1 MKPAIG
7 EKIRVDLLP
16 ARSYQCRMPVSHPIR
31 LMTILA
37 LLTCLAAPSSGR
49 PASDETVTADRPAEY
64 MIYQYPDTSLVL
76 KLDVA
81 EAEFSVRTFGP
92 ESALLKSSA
101 VPDRRIGP
109 VFQQV
114 DATSRARQLMIE
126 VTPERPIQRSAIRLE
141 VLQFAAGDR
150 HTATQLKAYQLVS
163 VGTEIARG
171 SDASIWA
178 SKAYSLR
185 NAAEAFASLGME
197 EMRLWSEYFAAHLV
211 LYRLG
216 DPLMALE
223 LVGPVQTGANRAGY
237 PQTELAARMLE
248 ADAVLL
254 LAADS
259 AERSAAL
266 YHARAH
272 ELLAWVIALAQP
284 LGLEAEHA
292 RALFQDGRVYAMQG
306 EPERALDQYRAALAV
321 AEGAGNPELLNEIR
335 ATAAAL
341 YEDQGRASGAIAMLD
356 DITGDLAAA
365 EQESADLELALRLFE
380 KGRLLNN
387 TYRYIEATA
396 ELSQALALQNA
407 SAAPLRGATSL
418 ELARAQYSL
427 GATDE
432 ALVLL
437 EETLAAT
444 PAAGNPE
451 ALALAYGN
459 LGNLYRQRRQFEL
472 AAGAREQQG
481 SLLQNGRGRAA
492 WLIESALDARG
503 QDGTGS
509 ARAEGLLQDALR
521 GDARGAD
528 RLSENR
534 AHLLLCL
541 LRLERGP
548 VAACDTAAA
557 AASHEAL
564 RAGGI
569 PWLAAEA
576 ALLHARILARSGQSA
591 AARERMEQL
600 MGDLRWYRR
609 ALPGVLGAWYVENRD
624 ELVREYLSLT
634 RTQGSAASLLLALER
649 VHKLEAA
656 DYARPESRPLG
667 AEEDESLRGL
677 LWRRQGTSGAEGER
691 LAAEASQRLA
701 EARRRSGA
709 GAATLT
715 AADLDRLLSGLGR
728 SEAFLSYYFD
738 GRYTQ
743 ALLARRGAVQAVDL
757 PGGARLQEQLA
768 ELGSTLS
775 GPPTAAVERQL
786 DALGEALLEPL
797 RHALPDRVYLLPTG
811 PLRAVPVDA
820 LRLEGR
826 YVAEQ
831 HAVVNLASL
840 DALARRSPALSGD
853 FRSRVF
859 LAGNPQEQGDPF
871 SLEFRVSPEIAAVTD
886 RFVGPGLHIV
896 QGVALQKHEFEDQ
909 RFALAALVHLAV
921 AGTVDLDLPDRSRLL
936 LAPLAAKRGDA
947 RAFLAPADIRR
958 FDLDAQLVV
967 LSGTAVHGPG
977 QSPFDSRLAFVAD
990 FLEAGSAAVLVSLW
1004 PPGERISADFASDL
1018 YDGLSDDRDIVEVLA
1033 ATKRSRIVANPRTN
1047 LPSWASFQLFIR

>member
-1 MKPAIG
+1 MSASP
-7 EKIRVDLLP
+7 
-16 ARSYQCRMPVSHPIR
+16 PIR
-31 LMTILA
+31 LMTTLV
-37 LLTCLAAPSSGR
+37 LLTCLAVPSSGWT
-49 PASDETVTADRPAEY
+49 ASDETVTADRPAEY

-92 ESALLKSSA
+92 ESALLKSSG
-101 VPDRRIGP
+101 VPGRRIGP
-109 VFQQV
+109 VFQQI

-126 VTPERPIQRSAIRLE
+126 VTPERPVQRSAIRLE

-150 HTATQLKAYQLVS
+150 NTATQLMAYQMVS

-171 SDASIWA
+171 SDASTWA

-211 LYRLG
+211 LHRLG

-223 LVGPVQTGANRAGY
+223 LVGSVQTGASRAGY

-248 ADAVLL
+248 SDAVLR

-259 AERSAAL
+259 GERSAAL

-272 ELLAWVIALAQP
+272 ELLAWVVALAQP
-284 LGLEAEHA
+284 LGLGAEHA
-292 RALFQDGRVYAMQG
+292 RALFQDGRVYEMQG

-356 DITGDLAAA
+356 DITGDLVAA

-387 TYRYIEATA
+387 TYRYGEAAA

-407 SAAPLRGATSL
+407 SAASLRAATSL

-432 ALVLL
+432 ALALL
-437 EETLAAT
+437 EKTLAAT
-444 PAAGNPE
+444 SAAGNPE
-451 ALALAYGN
+451 ALAIAYGN
-459 LGNLYRQRRQFEL
+459 LGNMRRQRRQFEL
-472 AAGAREQQG
+472 AARAREQQG
-481 SLLQNGRGRAA
+481 ALFQNGRGRTG
-492 WLIESALDARG
+492 WLIESARDARG
-503 QDGTGS
+503 QDGPGS
-509 ARAEGLLQDALR
+509 MRAQGLLQDALR
-521 GDARGAD
+521 SAAREAD

-534 AHLLLCL
+534 ARLLLCL
-541 LRLERGP
+541 LQLERDP
-548 VAACDTAAA
+548 VAACDRTAAA
-557 AASHEAL
+557 SFEAL
-564 RAGGI
+564 RVGGV
-569 PWLAAEA
+569 PWLAVDA
-576 ALLHARILARSGQSA
+576 ALLHARILARSGQPA
-591 AARERMEQL
+591 AALERMERL
-600 MGDLRWYRR
+600 MDDLRWYRR

-624 ELVREYLSLT
+624 ELAREYLSLT
-634 RTQGSAASLLLALER
+634 RTQGTAASLLLALER
-649 VHKLEAA
+649 VHTLEAA
-656 DYARPESRPLG
+656 DYPRPGSRPLG
-667 AEEDESLRGL
+667 SEEDESLRGL

-691 LAAEASQRLA
+691 LAAEAIQRLA

-709 GAATLT
+709 GSATLT

-728 SEAFLSYYFD
+728 SEALLSYYFD
-738 GRYTQ
+738 GRHTQ

-757 PGGARLQEQLA
+757 PGGARLEEQLT
-768 ELGSTLS
+768 ELGSILS
-775 GPPTAAVERQL
+775 GPPTAALERQL
-786 DALGEALLEPL
+786 DVVGQALLEPL
-797 RHALPDRVYLLPTG
+797 RHSLPDRVYLLPTG

-820 LRLEGR
+820 LRLDGR
-826 YVAEQ
+826 YVAEE
-831 HAVVNLASL
+831 HVVVNLASL
-840 DALARRSPALSGD
+840 GALARRSPALSED

-909 RFALAALVHLAV
+909 RFARAALVHLAL
-921 AGTVDLDLPDRSRLL
+921 AGTVNLDLPDRSRLL
-936 LAPLAAKRGDA
+936 LAPLAAERGDA
-947 RAFLAPADIRR
+947 RAVLAPMDIRR
-958 FDLDAQLVV
+958 FDLAAQLVV
-967 LSGTAVHGPG
+967 LSGTVVPGPG

-1004 PPGERISADFASDL
+1004 PPGERESADFASDL
-1018 YDGLSDDRDIVEVLA
+1018 YRGLLDERDIVKVLA

-1047 LPSWASFQLFIR
+1047 FPSWASFQLFIR